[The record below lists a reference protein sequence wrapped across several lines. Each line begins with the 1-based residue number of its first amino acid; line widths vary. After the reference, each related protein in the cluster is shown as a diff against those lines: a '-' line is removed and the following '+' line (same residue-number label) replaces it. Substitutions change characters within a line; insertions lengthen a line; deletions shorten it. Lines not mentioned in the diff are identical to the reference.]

1 MDSVG
6 CLYGMYTYDDL
17 EPYELEVD
25 PWKDETVS
33 EPKIFKGLVTL
44 RKLLVGIDIL
54 TALAHVD
61 LGDTSLVKRLLL
73 NLEHLYIRGYQLRE
87 DEKKDKSGNWWGDIL
102 DSCRI

>member
-73 NLEHLYIRGYQLRE
+73 NLEHLGFLPHLKEIGGIDECIPSTE
-87 DEKKDKSGNWWGDIL
+87 DT
-102 DSCRI
+102 